1 MRGLE
6 AHAMNVGE
14 MLNRDMDEENN
25 ENMQACASD
34 KERRGGG
41 MMSKHAWAR
50 AWLTYERQQR

>member
-25 ENMQACASD
+25 EEYASVC
-34 KERRGGG
+34 E
-41 MMSKHAWAR
+41 
-50 AWLTYERQQR
+50 